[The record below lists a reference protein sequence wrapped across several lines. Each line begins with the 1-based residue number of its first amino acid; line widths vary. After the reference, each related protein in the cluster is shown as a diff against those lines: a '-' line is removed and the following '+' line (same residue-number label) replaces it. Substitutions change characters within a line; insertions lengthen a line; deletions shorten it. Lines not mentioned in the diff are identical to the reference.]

1 MPTSA
6 NHSDHRRTVG
16 EWLTRPYEW
25 RIPVYQ
31 RHYAWNPEE
40 EFGPT
45 QLFWEIVEEQASRRL
60 KKKSVDPHYF
70 GAILVKNKTG
80 DLPNIHEYD
89 VVDGQQRLTTIKV
102 ALFAMIGVASKFD
115 YRKEVQDKLAK
126 YIFNDPS
133 SDERKQKKL
142 VPTNFDRTQFDN
154 LLTSAYGT
162 QRDKNQNDNEKS
174 KQSKVVQAY
183 KFFNEEIQEFVK
195 NNSQTDGMEAIDSL
209 IDTIVGG
216 FELVLIQLKETDEAQ
231 KIFESLN
238 NTARPLTT
246 FDLIRN
252 NIFYRADKNIPGSDV
267 ELFNSQEWQQF
278 EDPFWE
284 GEPGRSDKSTHIE
297 AYIARMLMA
306 EKKKLLPLNRNA
318 LFKKYKE
325 FAEEEEQQGLGVREE
340 IETISEYVDIYK
352 YLVGEIERNP
362 LSADFDFGYFMFK
375 ICKSMDFYPTV
386 FAIAGCGIP
395 EEEKQRMVHLLES
408 YAIRRHIAHMTAES
422 NNRLAPKICEVLGD
436 RPNYEKLDR
445 FLKEVSQ
452 DSETRIFPKDEV
464 IRSACLNKNF
474 YKSKLKDYIFN
485 RIAHYSTT
493 ERDEVRDI
501 KGLTIDHIV
510 PKAWQNKEGWEK
522 ALARFKPEDVDVKI
536 HTIGNLTPMSKS
548 RNSQKSNRDWEG
560 TDGAK
565 ALLKKCDLKLTR
577 ALADKD
583 KWDIDE
589 IDERS
594 KSLSELIC
602 GIWPEDIK

>member
-1 MPTSA
+1 MATSA
-6 NHSDHRRTVG
+6 NHSDHRRKVG
-16 EWLTRPYEW
+16 EWLARSYEW

-45 QLFWEIVEEQASRRL
+45 QLFWEIVKEQAGKRL
-60 KKKSVDPHYF
+60 KNKSVDPHYF

-80 DLPNIHEYD
+80 NLPNIYKYD

-102 ALFAMIGVASKFD
+102 ALFAIIGVASKFD
-115 YRKEVQDKLAK
+115 YRKEVQDKLAE
-126 YIFNDPS
+126 YIFNDPLPG
-133 SDERKQKKL
+133 ERKQKKL

-154 LLTSAYGT
+154 LLASAYGT
-162 QRDKNQNDNEKS
+162 PQNERQNGNEKS

-195 NNSQTDGMEAIDSL
+195 NNGSTDEMEVMDSL
-209 IDTIVGG
+209 IDTIVNG

-252 NIFYRADKNIPGSDV
+252 NIFYRADKDVPGSDV
-267 ELFNSQEWQQF
+267 ELFNSPKWQQF
-278 EDPFWE
+278 ENPFWE
-284 GEPGRSDKSTHIE
+284 ATPGRSDKTEHIE
-297 AYIARMLMA
+297 AYIGRMLMA
-306 EKKKLLPLNRNA
+306 KKKKLLPLNRNA

-325 FAEEEEQQGLGVREE
+325 FAEEEEQQGLDVKAE

-352 YLVGEIERNP
+352 YLVGEEKRNP
-362 LSADFDFGYFMFK
+362 LGDNFDFGYFKFA

-386 FAIAGCGIP
+386 FAIAGCNIP
-395 EEEKQRMVHLLES
+395 NEEKQKMIDLLES
-408 YAIRRHIAHMTAES
+408 SVIRRHIVQLTAES
-422 NNRLAPKICEVLGD
+422 NNRLAPKICEAFGD
-436 RPNYEKLDR
+436 RPSYEKLAG
-445 FLKEVSQ
+445 FLKVSQ
-452 DSETRIFPKDEV
+452 ESETRAFPKDGE
-464 IRSACLNKNF
+464 IHSACLNKNF

-485 RIAHYSTT
+485 KIVHHRTT

-510 PKAWQNKEGWEK
+510 PKAWQEKEGWQK
-522 ALARFKPEDVDVKI
+522 ALESFDPEDVDIKI
-536 HTIGNLTPMSKS
+536 HTIGNLTPMSKGL
-548 RNSQKSNRDWEG
+548 NSQKSNRAW
-560 TDGAK
+560 DGDSGARFW
-565 ALLKKCDLKLTR
+565 LRKCDLKLTR
-577 ALADKD
+577 TLADKD

-594 KSLSELIC
+594 KEFSGIIC
-602 GIWPEDIK
+602 NIWPEDIK